1 MTTFGVVSEI
11 SCDIQLFDLK
21 QNEQQKLP
29 LTANAFFELY
39 IQDANKNLIDVPVL
53 IKNFRDNKKESP
65 NSGYSYS
72 DSRLVHRFF
81 MYDTISGI
89 VKDGGYEK
97 LLKPQY
103 VRYASHVRLTV
114 QMDPGKE
121 ERIRKPLLEIDYR
134 TYKTDIVD
142 DISVEVP
149 ASFYFDYYEEGASF
163 EEAAQIIVYVFNSL
177 VLLVVIGRVYFWIKM
192 NPPALMARHFGVAF
206 GAKLLFFICD
216 VWSNIMFMVYFVIT
230 AYWFIM
236 YKMQSNAYILLP

>member
-1 MTTFGVVSEI
+1 
-11 SCDIQLFDLK
+11 
-21 QNEQQKLP
+21 
-29 LTANAFFELY
+29 
-39 IQDANKNLIDVPVL
+39 
-53 IKNFRDNKKESP
+53 
-65 NSGYSYS
+65 
-72 DSRLVHRFF
+72 

-142 DISVEVP
+142 DISIEVP

-163 EEAAQIIVYVFNSL
+163 EEAA
-177 VLLVVIGRVYFWIKM
+177 
-192 NPPALMARHFGVAF
+192 
-206 GAKLLFFICD
+206 
-216 VWSNIMFMVYFVIT
+216 
-230 AYWFIM
+230 
-236 YKMQSNAYILLP
+236 